1 MNKILFIIGP
11 TASGKSGAAIKL
23 AKKINAEIISCDS
36 MQVYKGMDILS
47 QKPLSHQMAS
57 VSHYMISV
65 ISPNKEFSVAD
76 YKSKVEGIIRKI
88 HMRGKLPLIVGGSG
102 LYVKALV
109 DGLLISK
116 PKDTKLRDKLFALS
130 KKYGNKYLYNRLK
143 KVDPNAAKNI
153 HPNNT
158 RRVIRAL
165 EVYKTSGTPISVMKT
180 KTYGL
185 ASKYDI
191 IKIFGLKRDR
201 ENLYDR
207 INKRVDNML
216 KSGLLDEVERLKRKK
231 ISLTAKA
238 ALGYKEI
245 GGYLDGSY
253 AQEEAVELL
262 KRNTRRFAKRQI
274 TWFKKDPS
282 ITWIEVAKDDTADK
296 IVNKIMK
303 HLTAIKH

>member
-1 MNKILFIIGP
+1 
-11 TASGKSGAAIKL
+11 
-23 AKKINAEIISCDS
+23 
-36 MQVYKGMDILS
+36 
-47 QKPLSHQMAS
+47 
-57 VSHYMISV
+57 
-65 ISPNKEFSVAD
+65 
-76 YKSKVEGIIRKI
+76 
-88 HMRGKLPLIVGGSG
+88 MRGKLPLIVGGSG

-191 IKIFGLKRDR
+191 KIFGLKRDR

-253 AQEEAVELL
+253 DQEEAVELL